1 MLRAARYPLLILS
14 AIVIVIRH
22 MNWLSVA
29 EIAKIT
35 RIPAPTARRYASLFK
50 EYLPAS
56 KLGRVTKYSED
67 AIGIFERIA
76 QLYAEGRVTPEIE
89 EILGQEFPRTIDV
102 QHGQGKGAPGAL
114 ALAQS
119 EVVAAFQQTM
129 EKLGACL
136 QVIADQ
142 KCLIEVQRED
152 IQKLK
157 TAFVLLARSQKK
169 IRQLPGS
176 GDGSGPELEA
186 RAQALEKRDQEIE
199 EMAIGLSFETQDMR
213 AKLIGIETELAKLK
227 AEKRELEKAFQE
239 RLEANKPG

>member
-1 MLRAARYPLLILS
+1 MQY
-14 AIVIVIRH
+14 
-22 MNWLSVA
+22 LSVA

-89 EILGQEFPRTIDV
+89 EILGQEFTRTIDV
-102 QHGQGKGAPGAL
+102 QTGQGKVGGGAPAV
-114 ALAQS
+114 AQS
-119 EVVAAFQQTM
+119 DLLAALQQTM
-129 EKLGACL
+129 DKVGSCL

-142 KCLIEVQRED
+142 KTLLEVQRED

-157 TAFVLLARSQKK
+157 TAFVLLARSQKR
-169 IRQLPGS
+169 IRQLPAPAPAASG
-176 GDGSGPELEA
+176 GDGSELA
-186 RAQALEKRDQEIE
+186 GRAAALEKRDQEIE
-199 EMAIGLSFETQDMR
+199 DMALGLSFETQDMR
-213 AKLIGIETELAKLK
+213 AKLAGMETELAKLK
-227 AEKRELEKAFQE
+227 AEKREIEKTVQDA
-239 RLEANKPG
+239 LANRKPD